1 MLDLKKIHPRRWN
14 LRLAWDWFMV
24 WVALVN
30 LGLIL
35 FDFTYLTFRPFYI
48 RVVPAITRIYDPV
61 LGITPHPMTTALMQ
75 EEKELRQAVFENRP
89 PEAVQQILVR
99 LRVLTYRVVKEN
111 PFVRS
116 EQTYKLEAFKEVIA
130 DESGLELENT
140 TLSDP
145 WRDAVDRFWSD
156 EREVLSS
163 RFNVFESDLEPLLA
177 TNYFRAVDSYGRLQS
192 TFWLIDLPFLLFFW
206 LEFGTRWYLAM
217 DRKLYRRWY
226 FFPVLN
232 WYDLI
237 GLIPY
242 TQFRVFRLFRVVSIY
257 LRLHRSDLSKVGEDT
272 ISRGV
277 KRISGILVEEIS
289 DAVAVRILTEVQTE
303 IRDGTARKV
312 LDEIVSTK
320 RDQIETM
327 VVAQIRDLVSNDATQ
342 ERVRSVVRLN
352 LEAAAESS
360 TALRAVPLPKSL
372 VHVLVR
378 TTGQIVLET
387 FLKSI
392 NTTLESDE
400 GQNATKDLVRGM
412 MDQMLEGPLRN
423 ELDALS
429 REISLD
435 VIEQVKHAVA
445 EKKWAKE

>member
-1 MLDLKKIHPRRWN
+1 MLDLKKFHPRDWN

-35 FDFTYLTFRPFYI
+35 FDFTYLTFRPIYLHY
-48 RVVPAITRIYDPV
+48 VPVLTRIYDPV
-61 LGITPHPMTTALMQ
+61 LGISPHPVTTALVQ
-75 EEKELRQAVFENRP
+75 EEKALRRALTENQTQGAIN
-89 PEAVQQILVR
+89 EHVER

-111 PFVRS
+111 PFDRS
-116 EQTYKLEAFKEVIA
+116 EQHHKVEVFREVIA
-130 DESGLELENT
+130 RESGLELENT
-140 TLSDP
+140 ALLDP
-145 WRDAVDRFWSD
+145 WEDAVARFWPQEPD
-156 EREVLSS
+156 ALSS
-163 RFNVFESDLEPLLA
+163 RLDVFEAELEPLLE
-177 TNYFRAVDSYGRLQS
+177 TNYFRTVDSKGRLQS

-206 LEFGTRWYLAM
+206 LEYGTRWYLAAQ
-217 DRKLYRRWY
+217 RKLYPRWY

-232 WYDLI
+232 WYDLL

-242 TQFRVFRLFRVVSIY
+242 TQFRIFRLFRVVSIY

-303 IRDGTARKV
+303 IRDGTARRV

-327 VVAQIRDLVSNDATQ
+327 VVAQIQDLVSNDETQ

-360 TALRAVPLPKSL
+360 AALRAVPLPKSL
-372 VHVLVR
+372 VQVLVR

-412 MDQMLEGPLRN
+412 MDQMLEGPLRT

>member
-35 FDFTYLTFRPFYI
+35 FDFTYLTFRPLYSQY
-48 RVVPAITRIYDPV
+48 VPAITRTYDPV
-61 LGITPHPMTTALMQ
+61 LGISPHPMTTALMQ
-75 EEKELRQAVFENRP
+75 EEKELRQALAENETQ
-89 PEAVQQILVR
+89 EAIQDNLVR

-111 PFVRS
+111 PFDRS
-116 EQTYKLEAFKEVIA
+116 EQHHKLEAFRDVIA

-140 TLSDP
+140 ALRDP
-145 WRDAVDRFWSD
+145 WTDAVDRFWSE

-163 RFNVFESDLEPLLA
+163 RLKVFESDLEPLLE
-177 TNYFRAVDSYGRLQS
+177 TNYFRTVDSKGRLQDY
-192 TFWLIDLPFLLFFW
+192 FWLIDLPFLLFFW

-217 DRKLYRRWY
+217 ARKLYPRWY

-303 IRDGTARKV
+303 IRDGTAKKV
-312 LDEIVSTK
+312 LDEIVSSK
-320 RDQIETM
+320 RGQIETM
-327 VVAQIRDLVSNDATQ
+327 VVAQIQDLVSSDETQ

-372 VHVLVR
+372 VQVLVR

-400 GQNATKDLVRGM
+400 GQNATKELVRGM
-412 MDQMLEGPLRN
+412 MDQMLEGPLRT